1 MNESYYLQNIQ
12 HLLLTVDKDHLN
24 AHKLFNLKGV
34 EDGCVP
40 LTKYFSVDIQVGGR
54 LIHNTGIL
62 IKKDNI
68 PLTDSKGR
76 STWAPTILGCNL
88 IWKGMEEFI
97 RDHGEMCLELFECPT
112 GVDPLY
118 FSTLCVYFYAECQ
131 KVINQAKEKVKR
143 DVSINLMGVGDGQQG
158 SHPSESTNEST
169 QPNQSNQPK
178 PSTTG
183 YSKKNPKS
191 KGQYLGG
198 YAGKVMV
205 GSCHQPICIPAG
217 SCKFLVGTAKGVP
230 HKGNFMMEGTQDGNL
245 PSGIAVNN
253 TYVQPTK
260 SGWITVCLQNTN
272 DHNVWIRQ
280 PLYAGDLWDVDKED
294 WEYEPVLVKDAETNN
309 IMVKFQQ
316 VPPEHLREEIFSQ
329 AMEMF
334 GPDKIDKEEETKT
347 KEKEKE
353 SDPQTTPKNSTDQEP
368 PKFGPHLDTSSA
380 DFDFKME
387 LEHLPFTINIGEA
400 PLSREQQSRFID
412 LIYDYKEVFSLYNGD
427 LGFCDA
433 LKHSIPTTTDKPVYL
448 PHWQIPVQ
456 LQQEVRKCLESWLK
470 QGIIRPSKSPYA
482 SQVVIVCKK
491 SGEIH
496 LCVDFRKLNAIL
508 IRDSFLLCRI
518 EEALQAV
525 QAAVWFT
532 SFDLAQ
538 SYLQMAMEETD
549 IPKTAF
555 CAGSSGLFEF
565 TRMPFGLTNARA
577 SFCRLMEMVIGDQ
590 QFVTLL
596 FYLDDICIFAK
607 SADQMLDPKIPSFF
621 KQRLAFW
628 DTYYR
633 LRVFHLIPK
642 R

>member
-1 MNESYYLQNIQ
+1 MEQAVAPCPEITMIIKGQKVRALLDMGSQVTLMNESYFLQNIQ
-12 HLLLTVDKDHLN
+12 QLLPTVDKDHLN

-34 EDGCVP
+34 EDGCIP

-54 LIHNTGIL
+54 LVHDIGVL

-76 STWAPTILGCNL
+76 STRAPAILGCNL
-88 IWKGMEEFI
+88 IRKGMEEFI
-97 RDHGEMCLELFECPT
+97 RDHGETCLELFECPA

-118 FSTLCVYFYAECQ
+118 FSTLCVYFYAERQ
-131 KVINQAKEKVKR
+131 KVIDQAKEKVKR
-143 DVSINLMGVGDGQQG
+143 DISVNSTGVGDGQQG
-158 SHPSESTNEST
+158 SRPSENTNESTQPT

-178 PSTTG
+178 PNTTG

-191 KGQYLGG
+191 KSQYLGG

-205 GSCHQPICIPAG
+205 GSRHQPICIPAG

-245 PSGIAVNN
+245 PSGVAVNN

-260 SGWITVCLQNTN
+260 SGRITVCLQNTN

-309 IMVKFQQ
+309 ITVKFQQ

-329 AMEMF
+329 AAEMF
-334 GPDKIDKEEETKT
+334 GPDKTDKDGETKT

-353 SDPQTTPKNSTDQEP
+353 SDPQKTPKDSADQQP
-368 PKFGPHLDTSSA
+368 PKFGPRPDTSSA

-387 LEHLPFTINIGEA
+387 LDRLPFTINIGEA
-400 PLSREQQSRFID
+400 PLSREQQSHFID
-412 LIYDYKEVFSLYNGD
+412 LIYDYKEVFSLYDGD

-448 PHWQIPVQ
+448 PHRQIPVQ

-470 QGIIRPSKSPYA
+470 QGIIRPSKSPYT

-491 SGEIH
+491 SG
-496 LCVDFRKLNAIL
+496 
-508 IRDSFLLCRI
+508 
-518 EEALQAV
+518 
-525 QAAVWFT
+525 
-532 SFDLAQ
+532 
-538 SYLQMAMEETD
+538 
-549 IPKTAF
+549 
-555 CAGSSGLFEF
+555 
-565 TRMPFGLTNARA
+565 
-577 SFCRLMEMVIGDQ
+577 
-590 QFVTLL
+590 
-596 FYLDDICIFAK
+596 
-607 SADQMLDPKIPSFF
+607 KI
-621 KQRLAFW
+621 
-628 DTYYR
+628 
-633 LRVFHLIPK
+633 
-642 R
+642 